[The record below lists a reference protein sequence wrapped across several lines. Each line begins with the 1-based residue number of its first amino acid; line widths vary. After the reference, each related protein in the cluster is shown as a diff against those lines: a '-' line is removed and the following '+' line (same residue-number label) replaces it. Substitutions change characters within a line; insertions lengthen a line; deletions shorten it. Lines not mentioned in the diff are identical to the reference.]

1 MLYSVQ
7 DISEVASTQVR
18 AIEAM
23 QQSRDK
29 EVTSLRQQL
38 IDFQAQSDEKTV
50 IGTDGPSIK
59 LIWKFIKIVQ
69 YLLNAIYANGS
80 LLWVSRVMVYV

>member
-1 MLYSVQ
+1 
-7 DISEVASTQVR
+7 
-18 AIEAM
+18 M

-50 IGTDGPSIK
+50 IGKMLISFMFCVMDHGVFLKCDKDASQPTLIRLPSSK
-59 LIWKFIKIVQ
+59 NEHLI
-69 YLLNAIYANGS
+69 Y
-80 LLWVSRVMVYV
+80 